1 MHIAEILLDV
11 TQNNKY
17 TVFSLYLP
25 LLFSKTSIMKKAF
38 ILWLLSIVAFATTMQ
53 AQTLYVGEFN
63 IRNTNEKDTK
73 AGNGWVR
80 RCPVVC
86 NIFRIEN
93 FDVFGAQEVYHSQLE
108 DLCEALPQ
116 YGYVG
121 VGRDDGKQAGEYA
134 PIFYKKDRIKCLS
147 SGAFWLSETPEVAGS
162 KGWDAKYPRICT
174 WGQFKD
180 LKSGKKFWMFNL
192 HLDHKGVEAR
202 KQSCHLVL
210 AKVKEMCGNQP
221 YILMGD
227 FNVDQK
233 NEIYGILADSGVF
246 HDSFETAAVRFAET
260 GSMNYFKINYKTDLR
275 IDHVF
280 LSPKLKALDYVVL
293 TYSYWTE
300 VEPGVHEQRL
310 PSDHYP
316 VGVHVMF

>member
-1 MHIAEILLDV
+1 MKRVLCLL
-11 TQNNKY
+11 
-17 TVFSLYLP
+17 
-25 LLFSKTSIMKKAF
+25 A
-38 ILWLLSIVAFATTMQ
+38 LSFVAFVSNLQ
-53 AQTLYVGEFN
+53 AQNLYVGEYN
-63 IRNTNEKDTK
+63 IRNANEKDTA
-73 AGNGWVR
+73 AGNGWER

-86 NIFRIEN
+86 GILQIEN
-93 FDVFGAQEVYHSQLE
+93 FDIFGAQEVYQSQLE
-108 DLCEALPQ
+108 DLCAALPQ

-121 VGRDDGKQAGEYA
+121 VGRNDGKQDGEYA
-134 PIFYKKDRIKCLS
+134 PIFYRKDRIKCLAN
-147 SGAFWLSETPEVAGS
+147 GAFWLSETPDVPGS

-180 LKSGKKFWMFNL
+180 LKTGKKFWMFNL
-192 HLDHKGVEAR
+192 HLDHKGMEAR
-202 KQSCHLVL
+202 RQSCHLVL
-210 AKVKEMCGNQP
+210 AKVKEMCGKQP

-227 FNVDQK
+227 FNVDQT
-233 NEIYGILADSGVF
+233 NEIYNILADSGVF

-260 GSMNYFKINYKTDLR
+260 GSMNFFKINYKTDLR

-300 VEPGVHEQRL
+300 VKPGVHEQRL

-316 VGVHVMF
+316 VGVHVEF

>member
-1 MHIAEILLDV
+1 
-11 TQNNKY
+11 
-17 TVFSLYLP
+17 
-25 LLFSKTSIMKKAF
+25 MKKAF
-38 ILWLLSIVAFATTMQ
+38 ILLALSVLAFATTLQ

-63 IRNTNEKDTK
+63 IRNANDKDAK
-73 AGNGWVR
+73 AGNGWER

-93 FDVFGAQEVYHSQLE
+93 FDIFGAQEVYHSQLE

-147 SGAFWLSETPEVAGS
+147 SGAFWLSETPDVVGS
-162 KGWDAKYPRICT
+162 KGWDAKYPRVCT

-260 GSMNYFKINYKTDLR
+260 GSMNFFKVNYKTDLR

-280 LSPKLKALDYVVL
+280 LSPKLKALDYAVL

-300 VEPGVHEQRL
+300 VEPDVYEQRL